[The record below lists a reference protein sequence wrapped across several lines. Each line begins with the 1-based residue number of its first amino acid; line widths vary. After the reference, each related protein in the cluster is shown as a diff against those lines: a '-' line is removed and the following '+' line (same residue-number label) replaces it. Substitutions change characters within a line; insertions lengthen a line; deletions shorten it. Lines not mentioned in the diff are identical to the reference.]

1 MVQAPE
7 NVVLSN
13 NYFRSNVGSN
23 LGGAVSFAGG
33 AAKGS
38 LSSNFT
44 SVGNTYTANEVC
56 SAFDQAR
63 IDSNGMSQSSKYAAC
78 AINHLRL

>member
-1 MVQAPE
+1 ML
-7 NVVLSN
+7 LSD

-44 SVGNTYTANEVC
+44 AVGNTYTANEVRSVPC
-56 SAFDQAR
+56 PPRRGTIGS
-63 IDSNGMSQSSKYAAC
+63 
-78 AINHLRL
+78 